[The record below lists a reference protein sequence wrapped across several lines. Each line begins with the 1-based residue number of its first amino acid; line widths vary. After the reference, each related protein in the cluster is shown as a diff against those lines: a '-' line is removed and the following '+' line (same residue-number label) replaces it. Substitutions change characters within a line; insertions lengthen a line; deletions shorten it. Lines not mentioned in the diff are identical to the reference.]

1 MPNGNAFANF
11 GRPHRGK
18 VLPAT
23 IIEQKNLQNSAIPHH
38 HFPADM
44 AGNLTSGGFVMNF
57 VDYSLNDLNIGEDK
71 TGVQGASDILESFLL
86 PLPGQGI
93 EDKQVVKFNE
103 SELGPVGGAVA
114 GAAAAG
120 SGLFQ
125 SLKNQIA
132 GGGGGGDATEGFQ
145 EATEDTLKALIS
157 GGVVAGRETLKQLS
171 QQASDA
177 VGLAVGNVI
186 NPHMAL
192 LFQNV
197 GLKQFSFTW
206 KLAPASKE
214 ESLTLKNMIN
224 RLRYHT
230 HPSGVK
236 EGDAT
241 NFYLD
246 YPNQVDLY
254 YVGVNDFFHYFKR
267 CQVTELSV
275 NYQPEGGTILSAGTG
290 APAVVDLVMGFQ
302 EVEIWTQEDYADAGS
317 DVNG

>member
-1 MPNGNAFANF
+1 MSGNAFANF

-23 IIEQKNLQNSAIPHH
+23 IIEQKNKQNSAIPHH

-44 AGNLTSGGFVMNF
+44 AGNLSSGGFVMNF
-57 VDYSLNDLNIGEDK
+57 VDYSLNDLNIGENK
-71 TGVQGASDILESFLL
+71 TGVQGASDVLESFLL

-93 EDKQVVKFNE
+93 EDKQAVKFNE
-103 SELGPVGGAVA
+103 SELGPVGGAVT

-120 SGLFQ
+120 SALFQ
-125 SLKNQIA
+125 NLA
-132 GGGGGGDATEGFQ
+132 GGLGGTTASNISDGFKENTEQ
-145 EATEDTLKALIS
+145 TLKALIS
-157 GGVVAGRETLKQLS
+157 GGVTAGRETLKGLS

-197 GLKQFSFTW
+197 GLKQFNFTW
-206 KLAPASKE
+206 KLAPASEE

-241 NFYLD
+241 NFYLS
-246 YPNQVDLY
+246 L
-254 YVGVNDFFHYFKR
+254 FH
-267 CQVTELSV
+267 TEQLIAL
-275 NYQPEGGTILSAGTG
+275 T
-290 APAVVDLVMGFQ
+290 F
-302 EVEIWTQEDYADAGS
+302 
-317 DVNG
+317 

>member
-1 MPNGNAFANF
+1 MAGNAFANF

-23 IIEQKNLQNSAIPHH
+23 IIEQKNKQNSAIPHH
-38 HFPADM
+38 AFPADM
-44 AGNLTSGGFVMNF
+44 AGNLASGGFVMNF
-57 VDYSLNDLNIGEDK
+57 VDYSLNDLNVGENK
-71 TGVQGASDILESFLL
+71 TGVQGASDVLESFLL

-93 EDKQVVKFNE
+93 EDKQNVKFNE
-103 SELGPVGGAVA
+103 SELGPIGGAVA
-114 GAAAAG
+114 GAGAAG
-120 SGLFQ
+120 SGLIQ
-125 SLKNQIA
+125 NLAA
-132 GGGGGGDATEGFQ
+132 GTSPGNISDGFKESTEQ
-145 EATEDTLKALIS
+145 TLKALIS
-157 GGVVAGRETLKQLS
+157 GGVVAARETLKGLS

-197 GLKQFSFTW
+197 GLKQFNFTW
-206 KLAPASKE
+206 KLAPASQE

-302 EVEIWTQEDYADAGS
+302 EVEIWTQEDYAEAGS
-317 DVNG
+317 DING

>member
-1 MPNGNAFANF
+1 MSGNAFANF

-23 IIEQKNLQNSAIPHH
+23 IIEQKNKQNSAIPHH

-57 VDYSLNDLNIGEDK
+57 VDYSLNDLNIGENK
-71 TGVQGASDILESFLL
+71 TGVQGASDVLESFLL

-93 EDKQVVKFNE
+93 EDKQAVKFNE
-103 SELGPVGGAVA
+103 SELGPVGGAVT

-120 SGLFQ
+120 SSLFQ
-125 SLKNQIA
+125 NLAA
-132 GGGGGGDATEGFQ
+132 GVGGTTAGNISDGFKENTEQ
-145 EATEDTLKALIS
+145 TLKALIS
-157 GGVVAGRETLKQLS
+157 GGVVAGRETLKGLS

-197 GLKQFSFTW
+197 GLKQFNFTW
-206 KLAPASKE
+206 KLAPASEE

-317 DVNG
+317 DING

>member
-114 GAAAAG
+114 GAVAAG
-120 SGLFQ
+120 S
-125 SLKNQIA
+125 
-132 GGGGGGDATEGFQ
+132 
-145 EATEDTLKALIS
+145 
-157 GGVVAGRETLKQLS
+157 
-171 QQASDA
+171 
-177 VGLAVGNVI
+177 
-186 NPHMAL
+186 
-192 LFQNV
+192 
-197 GLKQFSFTW
+197 
-206 KLAPASKE
+206 
-214 ESLTLKNMIN
+214 
-224 RLRYHT
+224 
-230 HPSGVK
+230 
-236 EGDAT
+236 
-241 NFYLD
+241 
-246 YPNQVDLY
+246 
-254 YVGVNDFFHYFKR
+254 
-267 CQVTELSV
+267 
-275 NYQPEGGTILSAGTG
+275 
-290 APAVVDLVMGFQ
+290 
-302 EVEIWTQEDYADAGS
+302 
-317 DVNG
+317 